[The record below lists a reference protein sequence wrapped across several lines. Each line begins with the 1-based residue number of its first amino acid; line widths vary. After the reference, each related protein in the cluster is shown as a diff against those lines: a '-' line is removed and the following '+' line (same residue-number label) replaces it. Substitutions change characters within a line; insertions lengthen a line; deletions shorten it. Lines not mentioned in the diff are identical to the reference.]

1 MLCTQENTENICFKK
16 KMAIILCISYF
27 IIVKNIYMLDLKS
40 KLVLKILIKECPYGS
55 YNIIESKDII
65 SAMPSKYKIDMEGLE
80 NILIYLERQEYI
92 SIKYDDDGVYCLCV
106 LPFGNEILENDDNKK
121 REGNPPRLWI
131 IILLVFISSLLACL
145 LGTVLGRILPL

>member
-1 MLCTQENTENICFKK
+1 
-16 KMAIILCISYF
+16 
-27 IIVKNIYMLDLKS
+27 MLDTKS

-65 SAMPSKYKIDMEGLE
+65 SAMPNKYKIDIEGLE

-121 REGNPPRLWI
+121 RENLNSPRLWI
-131 IILLVFISSLLACL
+131 FVLIIFISSFVASF
-145 LGTVLGRILPL
+145 LGAMIANILNLH

>member
-1 MLCTQENTENICFKK
+1 
-16 KMAIILCISYF
+16 
-27 IIVKNIYMLDLKS
+27 MLDLKS
-40 KLVLKILIKECPYGS
+40 KLVLKILIKECPFGS

-65 SAMPSKYKIDMEGLE
+65 SAMPSKYKVDMDGLD

-121 REGNPPRLWI
+121 REDFKSPRLWI
-131 IILLVFISSLLACL
+131 IALVVFIASLLASF
-145 LGTVLGRILPL
+145 LGAMIGNILNLHWKFE

>member
-1 MLCTQENTENICFKK
+1 
-16 KMAIILCISYF
+16 
-27 IIVKNIYMLDLKS
+27 MLDLKS

-65 SAMPSKYKIDMEGLE
+65 SAMPSKYKIDLEGLD

-121 REGNPPRLWI
+121 REEKKSSRLWI
-131 IILLVFISSLLACL
+131 IVLASFIACLLASL
-145 LGTVLGRILPL
+145 LGTVIGHILF

>member
-1 MLCTQENTENICFKK
+1 M
-16 KMAIILCISYF
+16 ILHINCKILQNSC
-27 IIVKNIYMLDLKS
+27 MLDIKS

-65 SAMPSKYKIDMEGLE
+65 SAMPSRYKIDLEGLD

-106 LPFGNEILENDDNKK
+106 LPFGNEVLENEDNKK
-121 REGNPPRLWI
+121 REDKKSPRLWLFLI
-131 IILLVFISSLLACL
+131 INFLSVFIAGL
-145 LGTVLGRILPL
+145 LGTMIANILFPH